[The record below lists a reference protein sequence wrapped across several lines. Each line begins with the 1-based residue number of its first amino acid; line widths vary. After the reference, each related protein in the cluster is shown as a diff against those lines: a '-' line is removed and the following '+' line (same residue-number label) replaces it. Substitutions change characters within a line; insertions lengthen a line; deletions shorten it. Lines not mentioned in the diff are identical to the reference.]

1 MAGSMRGLRMTC
13 ARLLLACTLL
23 MGILSSSAGAEGITV
38 TDALGR
44 TVSFSRPPVRIVVA
58 NKAVIMIADALYL
71 FPEASSR
78 IVAIGNT
85 AQGKLD
91 FIPAID
97 PAYAAKM
104 ILDGQ
109 AGPEQIA
116 AARPDAVILKSSI
129 AQSLGKSIEALGVPV
144 VYLGLETPQQYE
156 RELMTLGT
164 LLGNE
169 GRARELVAAY
179 RRRTEQVSAA
189 VGGLGVEAR
198 PRVLLLYHTSQGGT
212 AAFNVPPLGWM
223 QTMLVEMAGGRPAW
237 RDAPL
242 GQGWTKVSIEQ
253 IAAWD
258 ADRICVISYV
268 DSPVEVVERLRADPQ
283 WQGLRAV
290 KQGRLHAF
298 PTDYYSWDQP
308 DTRWILGLTWLA
320 ATLHPDLFPGLDM
333 LREVRSFYGE
343 LYRMDDAAFRAG
355 VQPFLTGIQ
364 P

>member
-1 MAGSMRGLRMTC
+1 
-13 ARLLLACTLL
+13 
-23 MGILSSSAGAEGITV
+23 V
-38 TDALGR
+38 DALGR
-44 TVSFSRPPVRIVVA
+44 TVSFPRPPQRIVVT
-58 NKAVIMIADALYL
+58 NKAVIMMADALYL

-78 IVAIGNT
+78 IVAIGST
-85 AQGKLD
+85 AQGKLN
-91 FIPAID
+91 FIPVID
-97 PAYAAKM
+97 PDYAGKM
-104 ILDGQ
+104 KLDNQ
-109 AGPEQIA
+109 SGPEQIA
-116 AARPDAVILKSSI
+116 AARPDVVLLKSSI
-129 AQSLGKSIEALGVPV
+129 AQSLGRSIEALGVPV

-169 GRARELVAAY
+169 GRARELIAAY
-179 RRRTEQVSAA
+179 KRKTERVSAA
-189 VGGLGVEAR
+189 IAGLDAEAR
-198 PRVLLLYHTSQGGT
+198 PRVLLLYTTAQGGAT
-212 AAFNVPPLGWM
+212 ALNVPPLGWM

-237 RDAPL
+237 RDAQI

-268 DSPVEVVERLRADPQ
+268 DDPREVVKRLRTDPQ

-290 KQGRLHAF
+290 KQGELHAF

-320 ATLHPDLFPGLDM
+320 ATIHPDRFPGMDM
-333 LREVRSFYGE
+333 LQEVRSFYGE
-343 LYRMDDAAFRAG
+343 FYGMDDTSFRES
-355 VQPFLTGIQ
+355 VLPFLSGVL